1 MVHSL
6 VDSTALSQF
15 AADVRAGLTKPG
27 QKELP
32 SKYFY
37 DDVGSALFE
46 VICQLD
52 EYGLTRADARLLS
65 ENADEIVRSLS
76 RPTLVA
82 ELGSGSGKKTRH
94 VLAALAMRQPVLYY
108 PIDISQA
115 ALAQSERELGVID
128 RVSVLGFEAEYLDG
142 LRAVAQRR
150 LPGQIL
156 LVLFLGSTIGNF
168 DRPAGETFLARVRD
182 ILEPGDR
189 LLLSTDLVKPKSD
202 LELAYDDPAGVTAAF
217 NKNLLV
223 RINRELGGEFP
234 LDRFAHR
241 AVWNER
247 ESRIEMHLVSLDAR
261 TVVIREARLAVK
273 FAQGETIWTESSHK
287 FRAPEIC
294 ALAERTGFRCDRQW
308 IDREWPFAQSLFV
321 AR

>member
-1 MVHSL
+1 MVHTL
-6 VDSTALSQF
+6 VDSTTLRGF
-15 AADVRAGLTKPG
+15 AADVRAGLTKPD

-46 VICQLD
+46 VVCLLD

-65 ENADEIVRSLS
+65 EHADDVVKSLHA
-76 RPTLVA
+76 PTLVA
-82 ELGSGSGKKTRH
+82 ELGSGSGKKTRF
-94 VLAALAMRQPVLYY
+94 VLEALAMRQPVVYY
-108 PIDISQA
+108 PIDISHA

-150 LPGQIL
+150 LPGQTL

-168 DRPAGETFLARVRD
+168 DRPAGETFLKRVRD
-182 ILEPGDR
+182 ILERGDR
-189 LLLSTDLVKPKSD
+189 LLLSTDLVKPREQ

-223 RINRELGGEFP
+223 RINRELRGDFP
-234 LDRFAHR
+234 LDRFVHR
-241 AVWNER
+241 AVWNEK

-261 TVVIREARLAVK
+261 TVIIRDANLAVR
-273 FAQGETIWTESSHK
+273 FAAGESIWTESSHK
-287 FRAPEIC
+287 FRAEEVR
-294 ALAERTGFRCDRQW
+294 ALAARTGFRCERQW
-308 IDREWPFAQSLFV
+308 TDREWPFAQSLFA